1 MPPEP
6 PPVPDPQDAA
16 PAAVVIAVPA
26 SIQIPAQATDGVQ
39 ASLQFQVAVVSPAE
53 PASPVLSGSPNAEV
67 TFCGHR
73 SISNQSCRRP
83 AGHAEKNHRY
93 K

>member
-26 SIQIPAQATDGVQ
+26 SIQVRAQANDGVQ
-39 ASLQFQVAVVSPAE
+39 ASLQFQVAVGSPAE
-53 PASPVLSGSPNAEV
+53 AASPLPSGSPNAEV

-73 SISNQSCRRP
+73 SIGNKSCRRP